1 MSGIL
6 AGDFA
11 LPFLR
16 IVRAWDAERP
26 ALIAAYQRAQAAGD
40 LSIFQAAVEAA
51 KRRVAATV
59 SAAQATMPA
68 STAQVDRWHR
78 RQWAT
83 RIKQA
88 TGIDVSMFVT
98 AQPATSPEL
107 ANAIAWNQ
115 SLAEDMHQQIA
126 QRISG
131 PAIGGFA
138 AGAETAAITAVIMD
152 AITKGRNRARNI
164 AADQVEKISAGLSRA
179 RRLEAGLTSF
189 RWRHCDPQKHP
200 RPEHKARDGRIY
212 TEQNAPKDR
221 AGTLPFCKCW
231 EDPVF
236 D

>member
-1 MSGIL
+1 
-6 AGDFA
+6 
-11 LPFLR
+11 
-16 IVRAWDAERP
+16 
-26 ALIAAYQRAQAAGD
+26 
-40 LSIFQAAVEAA
+40 
-51 KRRVAATV
+51 
-59 SAAQATMPA
+59 
-68 STAQVDRWHR
+68 
-78 RQWAT
+78 
-83 RIKQA
+83 
-88 TGIDVSMFVT
+88 
-98 AQPATSPEL
+98 
-107 ANAIAWNQ
+107 
-115 SLAEDMHQQIA
+115 
-126 QRISG
+126 
-131 PAIGGFA
+131 
-138 AGAETAAITAVIMD
+138 MD